1 MRGNM
6 RKKGGAKNSFE
17 VSVKNGGGL
26 VDSFAISADSTF
38 EEFSESQ
45 IALVAMLQNQVEAI
59 LFESKLSKAAAAFSL
74 SKREAE
80 VLRLVV
86 EGLVVEGRSNS
97 DIGERLDVSV
107 STVKKHVYNIFNKA
121 GVYSRT
127 QLLSLVYGM
136 SN

>member
-86 EGLVVEGRSNS
+86 EGRSNS

>member
-6 RKKGGAKNSFE
+6 WKKNGGKIFFE
-17 VSVKNGGGL
+17 VSVKNAGGL
-26 VDSFAISADSTF
+26 VDSFAISVDSTF

-45 IALVAMLQNQVEAI
+45 IALVSMLQNQVESL
-59 LFESKLSKAAAAFSL
+59 LFESKISKAAAAFSL

-80 VLRLVV
+80 VLR
-86 EGLVVEGRSNS
+86 LVVEGRSNS

-136 SN
+136 TG

>member
-1 MRGNM
+1 M
-6 RKKGGAKNSFE
+6 RKKNGGKFFFE
-17 VSVKNGGGL
+17 VSVKNAGGL

-45 IALVAMLQNQVEAI
+45 IALVSMLQNQVESL
-59 LFESKLSKAAAAFSL
+59 LFESKISKAAAAFSL

-80 VLRLVV
+80 VLR
-86 EGLVVEGRSNS
+86 LVVEGRSNS

-136 SN
+136 TG

>member
-1 MRGNM
+1 M
-6 RKKGGAKNSFE
+6 RKKNGGKIFFE
-17 VSVKNGGGL
+17 VSVKNADGL

-45 IALVAMLQNQVEAI
+45 IALVSMLQNQVESF
-59 LFESKLSKAAAAFSL
+59 LFESKISKAAAAFSL

-80 VLRLVV
+80 VLR
-86 EGLVVEGRSNS
+86 LVVEGRSNS

-136 SN
+136 TG

>member
-6 RKKGGAKNSFE
+6 RKKDASKNSFE
-17 VSVKNGGGL
+17 VSVKNAGGL

-45 IALVAMLQNQVEAI
+45 IAFVSLLQNQVENI
-59 LFESKLSKAAAAFSL
+59 LFESKLSKAASAFSL

-80 VLRLVV
+80 VLR
-86 EGLVVEGRSNS
+86 LVVEGRSNS

-127 QLLSLVYGM
+127 QLLSLVYGL

>member
-1 MRGNM
+1 M
-6 RKKGGAKNSFE
+6 RKKDASKNSFE
-17 VSVKNGGGL
+17 VSVKNAGGL
-26 VDSFAISADSTF
+26 VDSFAISESSSY
-38 EEFSESQ
+38 EEFSARQ
-45 IALVAMLQNQVEAI
+45 IALVTMLQNQVEGI
-59 LFESKLSKAAAAFSL
+59 LFESKLSKAVAAFSL

-80 VLRLVV
+80 VLR
-86 EGLVVEGRSNS
+86 LVVEGRSNS

-121 GVYSRT
+121 GVYSRA

>member
-1 MRGNM
+1 M
-6 RKKGGAKNSFE
+6 RKKDCGKNSFE

-38 EEFSESQ
+38 EEFSDSQ
-45 IALVAMLQNQVEAI
+45 IALVTMLQNQVEGI
-59 LFESKLSKAAAAFSL
+59 LFESKLSKAVAAFSL

-80 VLRLVV
+80 VLR
-86 EGLVVEGRSNS
+86 LVVEGRSNS

-121 GVYSRT
+121 GVYSRA
-127 QLLSLVYGM
+127 QLLSLVYGL

>member
-1 MRGNM
+1 M
-6 RKKGGAKNSFE
+6 RKKNGGKIFFE
-17 VSVKNGGGL
+17 VSVKNADGL
-26 VDSFAISADSTF
+26 VDSIAISADSTF

-45 IALVAMLQNQVEAI
+45 IALVSMLQNQVESF
-59 LFESKLSKAAAAFSL
+59 LFESKISKAAAAFSL

-80 VLRLVV
+80 VLR
-86 EGLVVEGRSNS
+86 LVVEGRSNS

-136 SN
+136 TG

>member
-1 MRGNM
+1 
-6 RKKGGAKNSFE
+6 
-17 VSVKNGGGL
+17 
-26 VDSFAISADSTF
+26 
-38 EEFSESQ
+38 
-45 IALVAMLQNQVEAI
+45 MLQNQVESL
-59 LFESKLSKAAAAFSL
+59 LFESKISKAAAAFSL

-80 VLRLVV
+80 VLR
-86 EGLVVEGRSNS
+86 LVVEGRSNS

-136 SN
+136 TG

>member
-6 RKKGGAKNSFE
+6 RKKNGGKIFFE
-17 VSVKNGGGL
+17 VSVKNAGGL
-26 VDSFAISADSTF
+26 VDFFAISADSTF

-45 IALVAMLQNQVEAI
+45 IALVSMLQNQVESL
-59 LFESKLSKAAAAFSL
+59 LFESKISKAAAAFSL

-80 VLRLVV
+80 VLR
-86 EGLVVEGRSNS
+86 LVVEGRSNS

>member
-17 VSVKNGGGL
+17 VSVKNGGDI

-38 EEFSESQ
+38 DEFSESQ
-45 IALVAMLQNQVEAI
+45 IAFVVMLQSQVEAI

-74 SKREAE
+74 SRREAE
-80 VLRLVV
+80 VLR
-86 EGLVVEGRSNS
+86 LVVEGRSNS

-107 STVKKHVYNIFNKA
+107 STVKKHVYSIFNKA

-136 SN
+136 TG

>member
-6 RKKGGAKNSFE
+6 RKKNGGKFFFE
-17 VSVKNGGGL
+17 VSVKNAGGL

-45 IALVAMLQNQVEAI
+45 IALVSMLQNQVESL
-59 LFESKLSKAAAAFSL
+59 LFESKISKAAAAFSL

-80 VLRLVV
+80 VLR
-86 EGLVVEGRSNS
+86 LVVEGRSNS

-136 SN
+136 TG

>member
-1 MRGNM
+1 M
-6 RKKGGAKNSFE
+6 RKKADSQISFE
-17 VSVKNGGGL
+17 VSVKDNGGLADSL
-26 VDSFAISADSTF
+26 VISANSNF
-38 EEFSESQ
+38 EEFSERQ
-45 IALVAMLQNQVEAI
+45 IACVSQLAKQIENI
-59 LFESKLSKAAAAFSL
+59 LFESRISKAVLAFSL
-74 SKREAE
+74 SSREE
-80 VLRLVV
+80 DVLRLIV
-86 EGLVVEGRSNS
+86 EGLSNS

>member
-6 RKKGGAKNSFE
+6 RKKNGGKFFFE
-17 VSVKNGGGL
+17 VSVKNAGGL

-45 IALVAMLQNQVEAI
+45 IALVSMLQNQVESL
-59 LFESKLSKAAAAFSL
+59 LFESKISKAAAAFSL
-74 SKREAE
+74 SKREAD
-80 VLRLVV
+80 VLR
-86 EGLVVEGRSNS
+86 LVVEGRSNS

-136 SN
+136 TG